1 MNYHN
6 FIFFTILTTFI
17 LLCLIYKYAF
27 KNGKPHC
34 NHFIT
39 NVYLYLALSFTIM
52 GCFIHLYNYILN
64 EKEDIVKYISTKK
77 TFEQISNYIILSF
90 IISLISIIFLSLQPL
105 FSKRGYLFNHSIWLL
120 FLLSISLSLY
130 PYFKSKEH
138 SLELQRVLVM
148 VIIIF
153 LLMSGLVFIIPEF
166 LKSTYNIAI
175 TGFLIALIS
184 IIITEVFLLF
194 TGQYTNS
201 IYKIISYFVIILFSL
216 FISYDTSRLFHY
228 AKICVNSPNYPLVS
242 TNLFL
247 DIINLFVRMINR

>member
-6 FIFFTILTTFI
+6 FVFFTILSTFI
-17 LLCLIYKYAF
+17 LISLIYKSAF

-39 NVYLYLALSFTIM
+39 NVYLYLALSFSIV
-52 GCFIHLYNYILN
+52 GCFIHLYNYFLN

-90 IISLISIIFLSLQPL
+90 IISLLSIIFLSIQPL

-120 FLLSISLSLY
+120 FLASISVTLY
-130 PYFKSKEH
+130 PYFKSKEY
-138 SLELQRVLVM
+138 SIDLQRVLLM
-148 VIIIF
+148 VVIIF
-153 LLMSGLVFIIPEF
+153 LFMSGLVFIIPEF

-184 IIITEVFLLF
+184 IIITELFLLI

-201 IYKIISYFVIILFSL
+201 IYKIISYIVIILFSV
-216 FISYDTSRLFHY
+216 FISYDTSRLFHF

-247 DIINLFVRMINR
+247 DIINIFVRSMNQ